1 MSITTIALPLS
12 ADFMTMSSISFNS
25 CSAPFSAG
33 VRLLCVGLV
42 VLVAVWTSFLTKS
55 IKDSKVV
62 FLLGF
67 GIHELFFL
75 NLGRGMSLSSSESD
89 DPSTGQSLSLAEK
102 YSLIRRDLAN
112 LSRPYHRMESMRK
125 SNILS

>member
-1 MSITTIALPLS
+1 
-12 ADFMTMSSISFNS
+12 MSSISFNS

-33 VRLLCVGLV
+33 VRLLCFGLV

-67 GIHELFFL
+67 GIHEK
-75 NLGRGMSLSSSESD
+75 NK
-89 DPSTGQSLSLAEK
+89 K
-102 YSLIRRDLAN
+102 YIYIR
-112 LSRPYHRMESMRK
+112 
-125 SNILS
+125 